1 MNTNWNVAAS
11 AGVWGYNPVQKT
23 DTTGAIAQNKKE
35 DAWLKPQNA
44 ETTGAVAF
52 EYGTYSSCQSGSFE
66 AAA

>member
-23 DTTGAIAQNKKE
+23 TDTTGALAQNKKN
-35 DAWLKPQNA
+35 DLLKPQNA
-44 ETTGAVAF
+44 ETTGAIAF
-52 EYGTYSSCQSGSFE
+52 DFGTYSSCQSGHFE